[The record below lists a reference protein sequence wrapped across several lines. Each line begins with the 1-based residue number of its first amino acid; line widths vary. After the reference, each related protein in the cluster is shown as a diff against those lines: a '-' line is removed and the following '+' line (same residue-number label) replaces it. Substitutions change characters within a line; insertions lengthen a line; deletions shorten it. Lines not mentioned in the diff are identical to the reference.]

1 MIKNEIEYMH
11 SKIDGISSE
20 DDLVDKINDNGKKFE
35 KIYTMGEDGKRF
47 KVIVEHGELYIECID
62 SFEEIFEVNRELLE
76 KVEITNILD
85 PYMFQNHKEIANA
98 LFEVYFEIG
107 N

>member
-1 MIKNEIEYMH
+1 MH

-47 KVIVEHGELYIECID
+47 KVIVEHGEL
-62 SFEEIFEVNRELLE
+62 
-76 KVEITNILD
+76 
-85 PYMFQNHKEIANA
+85 
-98 LFEVYFEIG
+98 
-107 N
+107 